1 MLLWSIIK
9 LLGVTILILAAII
22 LLLLV
27 MLLFLP
33 FKYSLEGVYNE
44 EKAAG
49 RFSLSW
55 LHYLIC
61 LELTADKDDG
71 VTAIVKLFGKKVY
84 DIFGGSGNDGPGQKA
99 LKRPGK
105 AEPVNKDNTQND
117 ANAENSVKTENSAN
131 AENSVNAENNA
142 KAGNDVKAENSVKI
156 PNDAKAGMTEKTE
169 NTENIESTENTE
181 IISVSASE
189 SAEGSSDGKTG
200 TNQGNEGDKKTL
212 GSITDSHA
220 GAEREGKTPDG
231 GADTDTANNIEEEKS
246 DSRLEKIKT
255 KFIDVFT
262 KIKNIYDKLD
272 VYRLKAVRL
281 IELYND
287 ERYQKDINLLKRN
300 IFIAVK
306 ELIPR
311 NGSGYVLYGSG
322 DPFSTGQ
329 AAEAAVLLYPLYGDY
344 IEFLPDFSA
353 KRTEADIN
361 IGGRIRL
368 AMLAVP
374 ALRIIFNKRL
384 KTLFVRVKGI
394 VKDKGTNESGL
405 NAA

>member
-1 MLLWSIIK
+1 
-9 LLGVTILILAAII
+9 
-22 LLLLV
+22 

-44 EKAAG
+44 EKAEG
-49 RFSLSW
+49 RFRLSW

-71 VTAIVKLFGKKVY
+71 VTAIVKLFGRKVY
-84 DIFGGSGNDGPGQKA
+84 DIFNGSGKEGSGQKA

-117 ANAENSVKTENSAN
+117 AN

-156 PNDAKAGMTEKTE
+156 PNDANAGMTEKTE

-200 TNQGNEGDKKTL
+200 TNQGNEGDNKTL
-212 GSITDSHA
+212 GSITDSYA

-231 GADTDTANNIEEEKS
+231 EADTDTANNIEEEKS

-329 AAEAAVLLYPLYGDY
+329 AAEAAVLLYPLYGNY

-368 AMLAVP
+368 VMLAVP

-405 NAA
+405 NAV